1 MVAVMMIGEVAE
13 KTGFSVHTLRYYEKI
28 GLLPEALRDAG
39 GRRVYGPDVLV
50 WLEFVERLKQIGM
63 PIRDRVRYAEL
74 RALGDSTISE
84 RRELL
89 RTYRDDLAKRVV
101 SLSETLDVLDAK
113 IATYDTVA
121 KCNGASR

>member
-1 MVAVMMIGEVAE
+1 MMIGEVAE

-63 PIRDRVRYAEL
+63 PIRDRVQYAEM

-113 IATYDTVA
+113 IATYDAAA

>member
-1 MVAVMMIGEVAE
+1 MAAVMMIGEVAE

-74 RALGDSTISE
+74 RALGDGTISE

-113 IATYDTVA
+113 IATYDTAA